1 MFVSGYCVKKDVRF
15 WQFVLSPKDLSYCY
29 CEEIASLAIA
39 LSTITS
45 ENSKEMYSR
54 LQMPHALS
62 NFKKSP
68 TFRWS
73 FQQKRFYSYIA
84 NFWTVPAYFLWKAVA
99 KCRGLFCGI
108 LRIIMKELTF
118 SSEIKSSNHWK
129 SNFCSSEFNCLF
141 LCFSNL
147 FIYFFVLFSRVCQ

>member
-1 MFVSGYCVKKDVRF
+1 MLVSGYCVKKDVRF
-15 WQFVLSPKDLSYCY
+15 WQFVLSPEDLSYCY
-29 CEEIASLAIA
+29 REEIASLALA
-39 LSTITS
+39 LSAITS
-45 ENSKEMYSR
+45 ENSREMYCR

-62 NFKKSP
+62 NFMKSP
-68 TFRWS
+68 TF
-73 FQQKRFYSYIA
+73 KRFYSYIA
-84 NFWTVPAYFLWKAVA
+84 NFWAVPAYFLWKAVA

-118 SSEIKSSNHWK
+118 SSEIKSSNHWR

-147 FIYFFVLFSRVCQ
+147 FIYFFVLFGRVCQ

>member
-1 MFVSGYCVKKDVRF
+1 MLVSGYCVKKDVRF
-15 WQFVLSPKDLSYCY
+15 WQFVLSPEDLSYCY
-29 CEEIASLAIA
+29 REEIASLALA
-39 LSTITS
+39 LSAITS
-45 ENSKEMYSR
+45 ENSREMYCR

-68 TFRWS
+68 TF
-73 FQQKRFYSYIA
+73 KRFYSYIA
-84 NFWTVPAYFLWKAVA
+84 NFWTVLAYFLWKAVA

-147 FIYFFVLFSRVCQ
+147 FIYFFVLFGRVCQ

>member
-15 WQFVLSPKDLSYCY
+15 WQFVLSPEDLSYCY
-29 CEEIASLAIA
+29 REEIASLA
-39 LSTITS
+39 LSAITS
-45 ENSKEMYSR
+45 ENSREMYCR

-68 TFRWS
+68 TF
-73 FQQKRFYSYIA
+73 KRFYSYIA

-147 FIYFFVLFSRVCQ
+147 FI